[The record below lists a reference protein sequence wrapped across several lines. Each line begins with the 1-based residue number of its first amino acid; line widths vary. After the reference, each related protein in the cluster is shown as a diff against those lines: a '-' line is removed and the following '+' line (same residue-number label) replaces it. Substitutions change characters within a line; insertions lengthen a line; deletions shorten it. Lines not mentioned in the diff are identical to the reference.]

1 MAALMD
7 DLVDEV
13 LLRIPPDEPASL
25 VRAALVCKRW
35 RSIVTEPGFRRR
47 FRQFHGTPPLLGV
60 LCHMTSY
67 PYFNDGHDFDPL
79 PTTHFVPTFSLSF
92 CPTHASHYRWR
103 HGDVRHGRI
112 LLYGVPWRVDYHMNN
127 IVVWDP
133 ITDDWQELPKLPTM
147 RMNYTC
153 NWNIAIACAAGDRC
167 DHLDCHRGP
176 FLVIFMGI
184 NYQEIFTYVYSSES
198 NVWSERI
205 SSERRYRW
213 TFTEQLPA
221 VLVGNSVY
229 FLVHMNKGIVR
240 FDLNLKQISAIS
252 LPCTL
257 LNQRIMLMAMEDRR
271 SLGYGTVSESKVF
284 IWEVYCD
291 LGDYSRLGPNRVIDL
306 EKLMPASALEQTPVV
321 NGFIDGL
328 SRVLFI
334 WTVDGFFTVDMKSEH
349 VREISKCCA
358 FDRVITYFSFYT
370 PGTLNMSRP

>member
-25 VRAALVCKRW
+25 RAALVCKRW
-35 RSIVTEPGFRRR
+35 RSIVTEPGFSRR
-47 FRQFHGTPPLLGV
+47 FRQFHGTPRLLGV
-60 LCHMTSY
+60 LCHRTSY
-67 PYFNDGHDFDPL
+67 PDFNDGHDFDPS
-79 PTTHFVPTFSLSF
+79 PTTHFVPTSSLSF
-92 CPTHASHYRWR
+92 RPTHASHYRWR
-103 HGDVRHGRI
+103 HGDVRHGRV
-112 LLYGVPWRVDYHMNN
+112 LLYGVPWRVDYHMNS

-133 ITDDWQELPKLPTM
+133 ITDDW
-147 RMNYTC
+147 
-153 NWNIAIACAAGDRC
+153 
-167 DHLDCHRGP
+167 GP

-184 NYQEIFTYVYSSES
+184 SYHEIFTYVYSSES

-213 TFTEQLPA
+213 TFAEQLPA
-221 VLVGNSVY
+221 ALVGNSVY

-257 LNQRIMLMAMEDRR
+257 LNQRIMLMAMEDRKR
-271 SLGYGTVSESKVF
+271 LGYATVSESKTF

-306 EKLMPASALEQTPVV
+306 GKLMPASALEQTPVV

-358 FDRVITYFSFYT
+358 FDKVIPYFSFYT
-370 PGTLNMSRP
+370 PESFSSQ